1 MQRTLLWRRVKR
13 VGRRNE
19 FTSRRTRTGA
29 LCTAE
34 CSSGGFNCAWCR
46 SKDRQLCGDVFG
58 TWLSWSETHQ
68 SVSVCAVPKFSWK
81 SVPDLDFGGLLL
93 SLSHEGLLRVIWA
106 TIDNVVVLSA
116 CLAVAFLN
124 QNPLL
129 NYSFYFIIKNI
140 QVCNNEICADL
151 LFNNHNR
158 VMDYMNLD

>member
-1 MQRTLLWRRVKR
+1 MSFSLTSRECR
-13 VGRRNE
+13 GRYYDGVSNVSADGNE

-46 SKDRQLCGDVFG
+46 SKDRQLCGHLFG

-81 SVPDLDFGGLLL
+81 SVPDLDFGSLLL

-116 CLAVAFLN
+116 CVAVAFLN
-124 QNPLL
+124 QNPLV

-140 QVCNNEICADL
+140 QV
-151 LFNNHNR
+151 
-158 VMDYMNLD
+158 NLCRFTFQQS